1 MPANTIDEVI
11 ARLDDIVASSIR
23 TGDRKGYFAALYNR
37 VTRAVKEGIAK
48 GKFENGPRMERLDV
62 VFANRYLAA
71 YDAYVTGELPSRSW
85 LKAFAAA
92 ENPHHV
98 VLQHLLVGMNAHI
111 NLDLGVAAARV
122 CPGAE
127 IAGLEGDFTTINN
140 LLATETPIVEKEL
153 DTESAG
159 FKFLAGLL
167 PQSLELNIVGTAMDG
182 ARVEAW
188 DFAVELAP
196 LSPQDQLPHMARR
209 DGVVAD
215 LADVVLC
222 DGVLSGILHIGESED
237 VAANIRILAQGELR
251 THLPPAPVGD

>member
-1 MPANTIDEVI
+1 MIAKTIDEVI
-11 ARLDDIVASSIR
+11 ARLDDIVEHSIR

-48 GKFENGPRMERLDV
+48 GEFDDGPRMERLDV

-71 YDAYVTGELPSRSW
+71 YDTYQSGELPSRSW

-92 ENPHHV
+92 GNPHHV

-122 CPGAE
+122 CPGAA
-127 IAGLEGDFTTINN
+127 ITGLKGDFTRINT
-140 LLATETPIVEKEL
+140 LLATETPVVEQEL
-153 DTESAG
+153 DAESRG

-167 PQSLELNIVGTAMDG
+167 PQKLELKIVGTAMDG

-188 DFAVELAP
+188 SFATELAP
-196 LSPQDQLPHMARR
+196 LAPRAQLPHMARR
-209 DGVVAD
+209 DDVVAD

-222 DGVLSGILHIGESED
+222 DGVLAGILHAGESAD

-251 THLPPAPVGD
+251 THLPPVPIRG